1 MNVKI
6 EGEKANFRSEK
17 RVKLL
22 NEFPNRLA
30 LHEITINSIY
40 ACTLVIAAQ
49 QEEIFWIFDFVGEQ
63 QANCLE
69 RLLS

>member
-1 MNVKI
+1 M
-6 EGEKANFRSEK
+6 
-17 RVKLL
+17 KLL

-49 QEEIFWIFDFVGEQ
+49 QEEIFWIFDFVGEK